1 MISRY
6 LQSIPGI
13 ETVALVLL
21 LVCFAAFVLIV
32 VRAVRADKS
41 FLDTMAHLPL
51 DDDGPRSVHSEK
63 GKS

>member
-13 ETVALVLL
+13 ESVALVLL

-32 VRAVRADKS
+32 IRAVRAEKS
-41 FLDTMAHLPL
+41 LMETMAHLPL
-51 DDDGPRSVHSEK
+51 DDDGPRPLHSEK
-63 GKS
+63 GQP